1 MKSETLQL
9 LAPLTNTTSTE
20 VVSLLNAVKGV
31 SEAIATGSSLNIRFD
46 QDVTSTQEL
55 STILQRAG
63 FDVQKPVHGED
74 GVCCGSCS

>member
-1 MKSETLQL
+1 MKSETLHL
-9 LAPLTNTTSTE
+9 IAPLNETTSSK

-31 SEAIATGSSLNIRFD
+31 NEAIATGSSLNIRFD

-63 FDVQKPVHGED
+63 FDVKKPVHGED

>member
-1 MKSETLQL
+1 MKSETLHL
-9 LAPLTNTTSTE
+9 IAPLNETTSSK

-31 SEAIATGSSLNIRFD
+31 NETIATGSSLNIRFD

-55 STILQRAG
+55 STVLQRAG
-63 FDVQKPVHGED
+63 FDVKKPVHGED

>member
-9 LAPLTNTTSTE
+9 LAQLTDTTSGK
-20 VVSLLNAVKGV
+20 VVNLLNAVKGV
-31 SEAIATGSSLNIRFD
+31 SEAIVTGSSLNVRFD

-55 STILQRAG
+55 STVLQRAG
-63 FDVQKPVHGED
+63 FDVKKPVHGED